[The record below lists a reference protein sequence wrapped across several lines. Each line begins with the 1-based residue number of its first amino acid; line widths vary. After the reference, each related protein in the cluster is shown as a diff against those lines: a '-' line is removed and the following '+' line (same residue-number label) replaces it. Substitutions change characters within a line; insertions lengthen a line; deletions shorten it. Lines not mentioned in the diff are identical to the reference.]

1 MTDQQ
6 KLFEQFPPVSTQEW
20 MDRIT
25 ADLKGADFNKRLVWK
40 TREGFEVMPF
50 YRRNDLDTLT
60 HVDTFHQLLTGSGTK
75 INSWLIRQDIDVENY
90 CDANSK
96 AHYLTGK
103 GVDSVGFRIKDPGS
117 VNEENLSLL
126 LKGIDPLHTEL
137 NFYSEGK
144 AAEIL
149 DSLKNII
156 TTDPAVLRGAVEA
169 DPLGRLMMNGT
180 LCIPVD
186 EGLDYLASLTRKAAY
201 FPAFRNLQI
210 NGSNFTNA
218 GSDSVQELAFS
229 ISMAVE
235 YLSALG
241 ERGIEPGEAARKM
254 RFSFGIGSG
263 YFMEIAKLRAARIL
277 WSVVA
282 EAFSHAKTDD
292 FRMEIHCVTSRFNTT
307 IYDECINLLRTQ
319 TEAMSAVAGGA
330 DSLTVNPF
338 DIVSGS
344 RRELSERL
352 ARNQQL
358 ILREEAYFDRVSDP
372 AGGSYY
378 IEKLTSL
385 VAENA
390 WKLFVEIEETGGFL
404 ANLRSGFIQTRLKE
418 IAAQRR
424 KDIGMRKEI
433 LAGTNL
439 YPDPAEIPAVNGAID
454 QVNDKPSEKD
464 LIVEPVRFSRAA
476 EEIERIRSDV
486 ERAGMRPV
494 VFMLTIGNKVMRR
507 ARSQFA
513 SGFFG
518 CGGFRIIDNDGFVTV
533 EEGVEAALRSG
544 SDIVVICSSDE
555 EYPVYAPEILR
566 GLSGKA
572 IAVVAGNPQSIEY
585 LKSQGLENYI
595 HVRSDLTETLEFY
608 NSLLRSRKN
617 LTK

>member
-1 MTDQQ
+1 M
-6 KLFEQFPPVSTQEW
+6 STREW
-20 MDRIT
+20 MDRIM

-40 TREGFEVMPF
+40 PREGFEVMPF
-50 YRRNDLDTLT
+50 YRSDDLDKLM
-60 HVDTFHQLLTGSGTK
+60 HVDDFHQLLIGSGTK
-75 INSWLIRQDIDVENY
+75 RNSWLIRQDTDVDDY
-90 CDANSK
+90 RDANSK
-96 AHYLTGK
+96 AQYLTGK
-103 GVDSVGFRIKDPGS
+103 GVDSLGFRIKDPGS

-126 LKGIDPLHTEL
+126 LNGIDPVGTEL
-137 NFYSEGK
+137 NFSSEGK

-156 TTDPAVLRGAVEA
+156 ITTGADPAELRGAVEA

-180 LCIPVD
+180 LCIPVE
-186 EGLDYLASLTRKAAY
+186 EGLDYLASLTQKAAY
-201 FPAFRNLQI
+201 FPGFRNLQI

-218 GSDSVQELAFS
+218 GSDCVQELAFS

-241 ERGIEPGEAARKM
+241 ERGIEPGEAARKI
-254 RFSFGIGSG
+254 RFSFGVGSG

-282 EAFSHAKTDD
+282 EAFNNAKTDD
-292 FRMEIHCVTSRFNTT
+292 FRMEIHCITSRFNTT

-319 TEAMSAVAGGA
+319 TEAMSAVVGGA

-338 DIVSGS
+338 DILSGGH
-344 RRELSERL
+344 RELSERL

-378 IEKLTSL
+378 IENLTSL

-390 WKLFVEIEETGGFL
+390 WKLFVEIEEKGGFL
-404 ANLRSGFIQTRLKE
+404 ANLRSRFIQTRLKE
-418 IAAQRR
+418 TAAQRR
-424 KDIGMRKEI
+424 QDIGRRKEI

-439 YPDPAEIPAVNGAID
+439 YPDPAEKAAVHEYIVD
-454 QVNDKPSEKD
+454 LVNNKAFVKD
-464 LIVEPVRFSRAA
+464 LMVEPVRFSRAA
-476 EEIERIRSDV
+476 EEIEQVRSDV
-486 ERAGMRPV
+486 ESAGIRPV

-513 SGFFG
+513 SGLFG
-518 CGGFRIIDNDGFVTV
+518 CGGFRIIDNDGFVTP
-533 EEGVEAALRSG
+533 EEGVEGALRSG

-566 GLSGKA
+566 GLDGKA
-572 IAVVAGNPQSIEY
+572 IVVIAGNPQNREY
-585 LKSQGLENYI
+585 LMSQGLENYI

-608 NSLLRSRKN
+608 NSLLRKRKN